1 MKTEEKDIFL
11 STRRI
16 YLSYSG
22 GYIDDI
28 KDTLEEYKAKII
40 SGEIV
45 PPSVRP

>member
-1 MKTEEKDIFL
+1 LMTYQL
-11 STRRI
+11 GGV
-16 YLSYSG
+16 YLSFSG

-28 KDTLEEYKAKII
+28 KDTIEEYQAKII